1 MSSTNPFIN
10 RSVPP
15 DVTPN
20 ADNTDEHSEE
30 GVSIA
35 HGPASPLAQ
44 SIAHETTETIPKRA
58 ADGEALVHVAGVHGG
73 AGATT
78 LCTLL
83 KGDAV
88 DTHGAWPQSNPW
100 APAAA
105 GGTLLVART
114 HGRGLD
120 ALHNTLTAW
129 HHGAYAD
136 AFPLLGICIIDD
148 APRLTKGQVA
158 RMKTLMGMAPHSWH
172 MPWVESYRVETHELS
187 TSLGTRRLLNSIR
200 RHAHRLQT
208 KGTRS

>member
-10 RSVPP
+10 RSVPSEAALSA
-15 DVTPN
+15 N
-20 ADNTDEHSEE
+20 ETDEHSEE

-35 HGPASPLAQ
+35 HGPTRPLAQ
-44 SIAHETTETIPKRA
+44 NVEHEATETIPKRA
-58 ADGEALVHVAGVHGG
+58 ATGEALIHVAGVHGG

-83 KGDAV
+83 GDDGSDA
-88 DTHGAWPQSNPW
+88 HGSWPQTNPW
-100 APAAA
+100 APAATGA
-105 GGTLLVART
+105 TLLVART

-120 ALHNTLTAW
+120 ALHETLTAW

-136 AFPLLGICIIDD
+136 AFPLLGICIVDD
-148 APRLTKGQVA
+148 APRPTKDQVK

-172 MPWVESYRVETHELS
+172 MPWVESYRVETQELS

-200 RHAHRLQT
+200 RHANRLQT
-208 KGTRS
+208 KGTSS

>member
-10 RSVPP
+10 RSVPSEEALSA
-15 DVTPN
+15 N
-20 ADNTDEHSEE
+20 ETDEHSEE

-35 HGPASPLAQ
+35 HGPTRPLAQ
-44 SIAHETTETIPKRA
+44 NVAHEATETIPKRVA
-58 ADGEALVHVAGVHGG
+58 TGEALIHVAAVHGG

-83 KGDAV
+83 GGDGS
-88 DTHGAWPQSNPW
+88 DTHGSWPQTNPW
-100 APAAA
+100 APAAT

-120 ALHNTLTAW
+120 ALHETLTAW
-129 HHGAYAD
+129 HHGAYAG
-136 AFPLLGICIIDD
+136 AFPLLGICIVDD
-148 APRLTKGQVA
+148 APRLTKGQVK

-208 KGTRS
+208 KGTQS